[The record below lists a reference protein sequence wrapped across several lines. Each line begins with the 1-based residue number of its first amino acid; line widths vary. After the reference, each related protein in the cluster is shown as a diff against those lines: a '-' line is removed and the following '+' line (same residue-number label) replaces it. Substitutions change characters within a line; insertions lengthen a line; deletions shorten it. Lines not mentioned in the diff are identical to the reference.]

1 MNFAINS
8 KETNI
13 LKSKSQLIS
22 NNIVP
27 DAFISDSEE
36 VFEWIWLPL
45 ANVKQLLKV
54 RNAEHV
60 VKNMRNSLPIDEAE
74 HLNFL
79 KKYYSLH
86 RVDFV
91 LKHKKTSDYVGGM
104 NIALTNYG
112 FEMGKYIGN
121 RNFLGKGL
129 SFSMAQSF
137 LYFIKVNFKEIQR
150 IHSVTK
156 ICNYKNINLNYK
168 LGFEI
173 TQKVENDF
181 WLMELK

>member
-27 DAFISDSEE
+27 DAFTLASEE
-36 VFEWIWLPL
+36 EFEWIWLPL

-79 KKYYSLH
+79 KKYDLLH

-104 NIALTNYG
+104 NISLSNYG
-112 FEMGKYIGN
+112 FEIGKYIGN
-121 RNFLGKGL
+121 INFLGKGL
-129 SFSMAQSF
+129 SFPMAQSF
-137 LYFIKVNFKEIQR
+137 LNFIQVNLKEIQR

-156 ICNYKNINLNYK
+156 ISNYKNINLNYK

-173 TQKVENDF
+173 IQKVEHDF